1 MHKKISGRK
10 EGRMLEKKKV
20 AYSLFLLKF
29 LYGCNVSSAMMKRSE
44 LSEGRRTIP
53 LSDSVAN
60 SLSLPTKWGWLRE
73 DKIGFGKTDHERFF
87 FLPPSEIYV
96 QTKILLGCFCPFL
109 SPSPPEDFFFQDAAA
124 RSVTPS

>member
-73 DKIGFGKTDHERFF
+73 DKIGFGKTDHESFFF
-87 FLPPSEIYV
+87 FLPRKFMCKQKSYWAV
-96 QTKILLGCFCPFL
+96 FVLFFLLLLLRIFF
-109 SPSPPEDFFFQDAAA
+109 SKMPPPDL
-124 RSVTPS
+124 